1 MEEKMKHPRITLIMV
16 SFIVTGLIFTLC
28 AGTAFSAESARYNW
42 KMTSFFPTGMALNR
56 PIVEFA
62 RTVEQRSN
70 GIIKI
75 TLYEGTLGAPGDHWD
90 MLKNNAIQIAY
101 TGEANN
107 PGRLPVLGL
116 TNLPYEF
123 SNIASQ
129 GMVADEW
136 LKAGFL
142 RELTDNFK
150 VIGFLPLTLQN
161 MFLSKKKV
169 TTLPD
174 LKGLKIRSASAAQG
188 KVVSALGGTGISMP
202 GGETYMALQTGVVD
216 GTVTGVDYF
225 VDNKFYEVCRY
236 ALQDPIYGGVFI
248 LIMNK
253 ETWAGLPKDLQT
265 MVEQISREVAAK
277 STKILTDE
285 ADQRWK
291 IVRDKKVEV
300 YSLSSAEQTQWQ
312 KTTAGVAD
320 SYVQEWAS
328 KGYPVKEA
336 LALMRK
342 VVAANKK

>member
-1 MEEKMKHPRITLIMV
+1 MKNTKTTLITV
-16 SFIVTGLIFTLC
+16 SFILATLVLMLS
-28 AGTAFSAESARYNW
+28 AGSVLSAEAKYIW

-62 RTVEQRSN
+62 RTLEQRSN
-70 GIIKI
+70 GAVKI

-90 MLKNNAIQIAY
+90 MVKNNAIQIAY
-101 TGEANN
+101 TGEAHN

-116 TNLPYEF
+116 TNLPFEF
-123 SNIASQ
+123 PNIASQ
-129 GMVADEW
+129 GLVANEW
-136 LKAGFL
+136 LKAGYL
-142 RELTDNFK
+142 KELTDNFK
-150 VIGFLPLTLQN
+150 VVGFLPLTLQN

-169 TTLPD
+169 MTLSD
-174 LKGLKIRSASAAQG
+174 LKGLKIRSASATQG

-202 GGETYMALQTGVVD
+202 GGETYMALQTGVID

-225 VDNKFYEVCRY
+225 VDNKFYEVCKY

-265 MVEQISREVAAK
+265 LVEQISQEVAAK
-277 STKILTDE
+277 STKMLTEE

-291 IVRDKKVEV
+291 IVRDKKVDV
-300 YSLSSAEQTQWQ
+300 YSLAPAEQARWQ
-312 KTTAGVAD
+312 KAAAGVAD
-320 SYVQEWAS
+320 TYVQEWTS
-328 KGYPVKEA
+328 KGYPVKDA

-342 VVAANKK
+342 VTAVGKK